1 MLAASCDQ
9 KENPTKKKNTNH
21 NFWGLRKRRPGSPD
35 SSPGQKP
42 ARYPIFFS
50 YEWNGYVNVASCRR
64 FRRPAQCWQ
73 LNWRALGK
81 QYKKKESSIGSTT
94 EYSPNFSLSS
104 VWLRF
109 FFFGR
114 TAGPMNSKSKGWGRK
129 RFRNGL
135 TPWCPTNCFLCH
147 FKPFKNKQRNRRK
160 KNMKWTNGAISMY
173 HGAKKNVFLESVSF
187 VDDMEV

>member
-1 MLAASCDQ
+1 M
-9 KENPTKKKNTNH
+9 
-21 NFWGLRKRRPGSPD
+21 
-35 SSPGQKP
+35 
-42 ARYPIFFS
+42 
-50 YEWNGYVNVASCRR
+50 NVASCRR

-81 QYKKKESSIGSTT
+81 QYLKQETSFGSTT

-109 FFFGR
+109 FFYFGR

-135 TPWCPTNCFLCH
+135 TPWCPTNCFICH
-147 FKPFKNKQRNRRK
+147 FKPFKNNQRNRRK
-160 KNMKWTNGAISMY
+160 KTWNGLTGQFQCITVLRKTYSWNPYRFSMIWKF
-173 HGAKKNVFLESVSF
+173 KKVVVFLNSGTRADHQVTGQAN
-187 VDDMEV
+187 